1 MRIADK
7 AQAPKLDDY
16 KALFDHGV
24 AIHLCK
30 PRSKEPLKAYL
41 DRSDGG
47 WQKMPRPT
55 WDLLTA
61 DYRPGMNFGARFGR
75 WSRIADQ
82 DGDYYLHGVDF
93 DLKDPSKKAEAYA
106 ALAEVLPG
114 YADLPQGPSGS
125 RNGSMRFYVGAREP
139 LKTRFL
145 RKSKEFLPGTK
156 KLAWEIELFGDTL
169 QMVIEGSIHPSG
181 HTYADTGL
189 ASFIAM
195 GCLPILTPE
204 QTAKWPSGKDQESFV
219 WTGGAV
225 SPDAQALYDALPET
239 LQAKLD
245 EEPVKGTR
253 GNWSFHV
260 SNLLFNLGL
269 THEQIFVLAMTRPYA
284 VKFNTAPAY
293 RREKRVKDEI
303 IRCYGAWSDTDFED
317 LGADE
322 ILTATARRFRSAR
335 KRSQGRNQARGS
347 GEAEPNL
354 QDRRS

>member
-1 MRIADK
+1 MRRSRKYCRAMRTCPKGRADR
-7 AQAPKLDDY
+7 ATAPCAFMSAPVNL
-16 KALFDHGV
+16 
-24 AIHLCK
+24 
-30 PRSKEPLKAYL
+30 S
-41 DRSDGG
+41 
-47 WQKMPRPT
+47 
-55 WDLLTA
+55 
-61 DYRPGMNFGARFGR
+61 
-75 WSRIADQ
+75 
-82 DGDYYLHGVDF
+82 
-93 DLKDPSKKAEAYA
+93 
-106 ALAEVLPG
+106 
-114 YADLPQGPSGS
+114 
-125 RNGSMRFYVGAREP
+125 
-139 LKTRFL
+139 KTRFL

-204 QTAKWPSGKDQESFV
+204 QTAKWPSAKDQESFV

-317 LGADE
+317 LAR
-322 ILTATARRFRSAR
+322 INVLTAMPADFDLPVSDPKAGTKPA
-335 KRSQGRNQARGS
+335 
-347 GEAEPNL
+347 EAAEVPAEF